1 MRTPL
6 AVRLCLFSLFSF
18 AICFAQSAAPAS
30 GVDLSAIDKS
40 VNPCQNFYQY
50 ACGNWRKANPIP
62 PEYSRWG
69 RFDELLNRNQEALRG
84 IAEDSAK
91 NQQRSPIDQKVGGL
105 YASCI
110 NEEAVE
116 KAGIQPIKPEL
127 DRIQAI
133 ASKADLTAEVARLH
147 SQSVNV
153 FFGFGSMPD
162 PDSSRMTIAAVD
174 QGGLGLPE
182 KGFYTRT
189 DPKSEETR
197 KHYVQHVANIFKLL
211 GDAPSAAEAKAAAI
225 MKLETSLAQASL
237 DNVSRRNPHLLVHKM
252 TVEAF
257 LKSNPQFDF
266 KTYFSDRATPSFTT
280 LNVRVPDFFKGLDQ
294 ALASTSLDDLK
305 TYLAWHYVS
314 SNAGQLS
321 SAFVNENFDFYGRYL
336 TGAKQLQPRW
346 KRCVA
351 LVDDQLGE
359 ALGQKYVEKLFSQQ
373 SKQKTLELVGMV
385 EKSMAA
391 DIDSL
396 PWMSAA
402 TKQQAL
408 AKLKQVTNKI
418 GYPEK
423 WRDYSKCPDR
433 GRQPDRQRCAHP

>member
-18 AICFAQSAAPAS
+18 AICFAQSAVPAS

-237 DNVSRRNPHLLVHKM
+237 DNVSRRNP
-252 TVEAF
+252 AF
-257 LKSNPQFDF
+257 
-266 KTYFSDRATPSFTT
+266 
-280 LNVRVPDFFKGLDQ
+280 
-294 ALASTSLDDLK
+294 
-305 TYLAWHYVS
+305 
-314 SNAGQLS
+314 AG
-321 SAFVNENFDFYGRYL
+321 
-336 TGAKQLQPRW
+336 T
-346 KRCVA
+346 
-351 LVDDQLGE
+351 
-359 ALGQKYVEKLFSQQ
+359 
-373 SKQKTLELVGMV
+373 
-385 EKSMAA
+385 
-391 DIDSL
+391 
-396 PWMSAA
+396 
-402 TKQQAL
+402 
-408 AKLKQVTNKI
+408 
-418 GYPEK
+418 
-423 WRDYSKCPDR
+423 
-433 GRQPDRQRCAHP
+433 

>member
-18 AICFAQSAAPAS
+18 AICFAQSAVPAS

-211 GDAPSAAEAKAAAI
+211 GDASSAAEAKAAAI

-294 ALASTSLDDLK
+294 ALAYYQSRRFEDIS
-305 TYLAWHYVS
+305 
-314 SNAGQLS
+314 G
-321 SAFVNENFDFYGRYL
+321 
-336 TGAKQLQPRW
+336 
-346 KRCVA
+346 VA
-351 LVDDQLGE
+351 LCVVERRATQQRVCERELRLLW
-359 ALGQKYVEKLFSQQ
+359 AL
-373 SKQKTLELVGMV
+373 
-385 EKSMAA
+385 
-391 DIDSL
+391 
-396 PWMSAA
+396 
-402 TKQQAL
+402 
-408 AKLKQVTNKI
+408 
-418 GYPEK
+418 
-423 WRDYSKCPDR
+423 PDR
-433 GRQPDRQRCAHP
+433 GQTAAAALEALHSAGGRSTRGSARAEIRGEIIQPAKQTKDAGAGGNG